1 MTLDINLD
9 MTLVAQPIEKI
20 ADHARK
26 IAFITIS
33 LNKQLPEDIVRMLNG
48 AGQSA
53 SELMENSVDLLFSS
67 DIDKANNSIYM
78 KI

>member
-26 IAFITIS
+26 IALSTIS